1 MGGCSCGG
9 DTLLYSSKNE
19 KISIKKKG
27 KKKKMIK
34 KLTGV
39 PSWWIYMGGCG
50 CGMLSQLSWNAN
62 ISNKKKERIKNFT
75 GAPAD
80 VSWWICD
87 HGGSML
93 DDVLW

>member
-1 MGGCSCGG
+1 MTCCGG
-9 DTLLYSSKNE
+9 GALLYSSKNE
-19 KISIKKKG
+19 KISIEKNDKETYRSTI
-27 KKKKMIK
+27 M
-34 KLTGV
+34 V
-39 PSWWIYMGGCG
+39 DIYGW
-50 CGMLSQLSWNAN
+50 LWLWYAIIVAWNAN

-93 DDVLW
+93 DDMSW